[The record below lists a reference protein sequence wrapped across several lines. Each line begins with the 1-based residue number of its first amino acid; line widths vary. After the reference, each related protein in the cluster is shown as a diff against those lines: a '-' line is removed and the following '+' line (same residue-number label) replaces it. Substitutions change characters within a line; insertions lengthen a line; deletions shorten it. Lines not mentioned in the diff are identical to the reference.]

1 MELPSDAL
9 VVQIIAA
16 ASDAIICVDTKQ
28 VVTFFNDGAEKIFGY
43 EAPEMLGETLDRLIP
58 ARFHSAHRA
67 HVRNFSHS
75 PVPSRRMAERAIVTG
90 VRKDGTE
97 FPAEASISKVTGPEG
112 ALFAVILRDVSDER
126 ALATNNERLLADL
139 QRAVRA
145 RDDMLALV
153 SHDLRNPVNAV
164 RMLAASIV
172 RNAQDPAAGIP
183 PQVAEHAEVM
193 RQAAS
198 QMDALIQ
205 DLLDVTRLEAGRLL
219 IVPQPMA
226 ASLLVAGALETMR
239 PLAQARGVTLASS
252 VEGGLPPVMADPD
265 RIGQVFSNL
274 VGNAL
279 RFTSP
284 GQAIRVDAT
293 VAGDR
298 MTFTVTDS
306 GAGIPAEELPFVFD
320 RYWQAKRTNRSGAG
334 LGLSICKG
342 LVQRH
347 GGQIWVTSEVGKG
360 TIVSFTLRVASTE
373 SSEAW

>member
-298 MTFTVTDS
+298 MTFTVSDS

-342 LVQRH
+342 LVQGH